1 MDERALRRMAH
12 DVDEQHRESMRTL
25 HDDLAEAHFG
35 WSGVAAASRRHF
47 LKRAAAGGAV
57 MFGATAVPLSTLVA
71 FSPAAGAETAKESMS
86 SGDIALAQFAQSL
99 ELAAVAAYKA
109 IDESRVLTAA
119 TAEVARM
126 FALHHQDHADALGKI
141 LTAGGAEPVTEPNA
155 AVVRV
160 VRNAL
165 AGANNDK
172 AVLRA
177 AYDLEEGAAA
187 TYLLAIGSFESATAA
202 GAGATILPV
211 ESQHAVVWGQVLE
224 LPASDYLPTFVAV
237 DGAFDPSI
245 YAIS

>member
-25 HDDLAEAHFG
+25 HEDLAEAHFG
-35 WSGVAAASRRHF
+35 SSGTAAASRRRF

-71 FSPAAGAETAKESMS
+71 FSPAAGAETAKESLS
-86 SGDIALAQFAQSL
+86 SGDTVLAQFAQSL

-119 TAEVARM
+119 TAEAARM

-155 AVVRV
+155 ALVQL

-165 AGANNDK
+165 SNADDTE
-172 AVLRA
+172 AVLRV
-177 AYDLEEGAAA
+177 AYDLEEGAAS
-187 TYLLAIGSFESATAA
+187 TYLLAIGRFESATTAE
-202 GAGATILPV
+202 AGATILPV

-224 LPASDYLPTFVAV
+224 LPESAYLPAFVEV
-237 DGAFDPSI
+237 DDAFDPNI
-245 YAIS
+245 YAVS